1 MDQVNERDRRLKRL
15 KYQSWHRG
23 TREMDLILGQF
34 ADARLGGLTEAEL
47 EEYTAL
53 ISLPDTQLYKWISG
67 REEIPRKY
75 KTPLM
80 QAICKLD
87 YLDRSGV
94 ST

>member
-1 MDQVNERDRRLKRL
+1 MDGMSARERVEKRL

-34 ADARLGGLTEAEL
+34 ADARLSALSDAEI

-67 REEIPRKY
+67 AEEIPRKY
-75 KTPLM
+75 RTPLM
-80 QAICKLD
+80 EAICRLD
-87 YLDRSGV
+87 YLDRSGI

>member
-1 MDQVNERDRRLKRL
+1 MDGMSERERVEKRL

-34 ADARLGGLTEAEL
+34 ADARLSAMSDAEL
-47 EEYTAL
+47 EEFTAL

-67 REEIPRKY
+67 REEIPEAY
-75 KTPLM
+75 QTDM
-80 QAICKLD
+80 MAAICKLD
-87 YLDRSGV
+87 YLDRSGL

>member
-1 MDQVNERDRRLKRL
+1 MDDLSDRERREKRL

-34 ADARLGGLTEAEL
+34 ADARLSAMSEKEI

-67 REEIPRKY
+67 REEIPEPYR
-75 KTPLM
+75 TDLM
-80 QAICKLD
+80 AAICKLD

>member
-1 MDQVNERDRRLKRL
+1 MDGVSDRERRLKRL

-34 ADARLGGLTEAEL
+34 ADARLSSLSDADL
-47 EEYTAL
+47 DEYTAL

-75 KTPLM
+75 NTPLM
-80 QAICKLD
+80 QAICRLD